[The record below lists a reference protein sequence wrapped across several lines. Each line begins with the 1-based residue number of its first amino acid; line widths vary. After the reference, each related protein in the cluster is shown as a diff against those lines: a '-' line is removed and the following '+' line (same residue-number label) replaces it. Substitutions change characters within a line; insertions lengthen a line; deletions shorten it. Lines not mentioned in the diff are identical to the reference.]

1 MSFVV
6 AIDGPAGTG
15 KGTITKLISQEL
27 GLLNV
32 DTGALYRCVALEAL
46 NRKIDLNETQTIIDL
61 VSEIKMDIRNN
72 EGEQTIFLND
82 IDVSEKIRNAE
93 VTKAVTPVSA
103 ISGVREKITKIE
115 IYFSKNADII
125 IEGRDI
131 GTVVFPN
138 ADIKIYLDATVEER
152 ANRRLNQNKEKG
164 IESSYEEILESIKR
178 RDEGDKTRPVGAL
191 KVADNAVII
200 DTTNMSIEEVTNKV
214 KEIILTKY
222 EIKKK
227 QNKPLTKKQER
238 IKKKINRRYSY
249 KDTKF
254 KLFQRKII
262 KSIFWVV
269 YRILFRIEVRGEK
282 VPDDKAY
289 ILCGNHVSF
298 LDPPAVIM
306 TQKRHVN
313 MMAKEEIL
321 KSNILYWWGY
331 IFNCI
336 PVKRGTQDIDSIKR
350 CLEVLKNNG
359 LVGIYPEGTR
369 NGLKKNNGKV
379 KNGASF
385 IAVHTGVSVIPIGII
400 GNFKPFK
407 KVIINIGKPLDF
419 SKYQTKKPEKEVLEK
434 VSDEIM
440 DNIIRLTNEKI

>member
-46 NRKIDLNETQTIIDL
+46 NRKIDLTENKIIEDL
-61 VSEIKMDIRNN
+61 VDEIKIEIKNN
-72 EGEQTIFLND
+72 DGEQTIFLNNN
-82 IDVSEKIRNAE
+82 DVTEKIRTIE
-93 VTKAVTPVSA
+93 VTKAVTPVCA
-103 ISGVREKITKIE
+103 IPGVREKVTKIE
-115 IYFSKNADII
+115 RGFSKNADII
-125 IEGRDI
+125 MEGRDI
-131 GTVVFPN
+131 GTVVFPD
-138 ADIKIYLDATVEER
+138 ADIKIYLDAAVEER
-152 ANRRLNQNKEKG
+152 AKRRYNQNLEKG
-164 IESSYEEILESIKR
+164 MQTSYEEILESIKT
-178 RDEGDKTRPVGAL
+178 RDEGDKNRPVGAL
-191 KVADNAVII
+191 KVADGAIVI

-227 QNKPLTKKQER
+227 QNKPLTKKQEK
-238 IKKKINRRYSY
+238 IKKKTSRRYSY
-249 KDTKF
+249 KDTKL

-262 KSIFWVV
+262 KNIFWCA
-269 YRILFRIEVRGEK
+269 YRILFRIEVRGAK
-282 VPDDKAY
+282 IPDNKAY

-298 LDPPAVIM
+298 WDPPAVIM

-313 MMAKEEIL
+313 MMEKEEIL
-321 KSNILYWWGY
+321 KSNLLYWFSY
-331 IFNCI
+331 LFNCI
-336 PVKRGTQDIDSIKR
+336 PVKRGTQDIDAIKR
-350 CLEVLKNNG
+350 CLELLKNNE

-379 KNGASF
+379 KNGAAF
-385 IAVHTGVSVIPIGII
+385 IAVRTGVSVVPIGII

-407 KVIINIGKPLDF
+407 KVIINIGEPLDF
-419 SKYQTKKPEKEVLEK
+419 SKHQTKKPEKEVLEK

-440 DNIIRLTNEKI
+440 DNIIRLTNEKN